1 MDNLEQTIR
10 EIVKQVVEEIN
21 KTSGVEFSSSSD
33 NGVFNDINS
42 AIEAAEIAQKQWIK
56 LSLEDRETI
65 IQKIREVVLKNNEI
79 ISKMAV
85 EETGYGR
92 VEHKIIKNK
101 LAAIKTPGTEDLVPL
116 AYSDDNGLTLVERAP
131 FGVIGAITPS
141 TNPTSSIINNAISMI
156 AAGNSVFFN
165 THPAAKNVSIYTISL
180 LNKTIIESGGPG
192 NLITTIASP
201 TIESA
206 QAMMSHPKV
215 RLLVVTGGPGVVAEA
230 MKHPKRVIAAGP
242 GNPPVVVDETADIE
256 KAAKD
261 IVNGAG
267 FDNNVVCILEKEI
280 IAISSIADRLKE
292 YMRLNGAY
300 ELTKEQAD
308 KLIPIILSKPGS
320 PGVEGAPNK
329 KFIGKN
335 PSFIAKSI
343 GLDIPESTKILL
355 MEVPKDHPL
364 VWTEQLMPV
373 IPLVRVN
380 NVDEAIDFAVD
391 VEFGFKHTA
400 IMHSKNIENLSKMA
414 KRVNC
419 SLFVKNGPSY
429 SGLGYEGPGFT
440 TLTIASPTG
449 EGMTRARTFTRE
461 RRCTLKGYFRI
472 V

>member
-10 EIVKQVVEEIN
+10 EIVKQVLNEVNSIS
-21 KTSGVEFSSSSD
+21 TSEYSSNG

-42 AIEAAEIAQKQWIK
+42 AIDAAEIAQREWIK
-56 LSLEDRETI
+56 ISLEERENI
-65 IQKIREVVLKNNEI
+65 IRNIREVVLKNNEI
-79 ISKMAV
+79 LSKMAV

-92 VEHKIIKNK
+92 VEHKMIKNK
-101 LAAIKTPGTEDLVPL
+101 LAATKTPGTEDLVPL

-141 TNPTSSIINNAISMI
+141 TNPTSSIINNTISMI
-156 AAGNSVFFN
+156 AGGNSVFFN
-165 THPAAKNVSIYTISL
+165 THPAAKNVSVYTISL
-180 LNKTIIESGGPG
+180 LNKTIVESGGPR
-192 NLITTIASP
+192 NLITTVASP
-201 TIESA
+201 TIETA
-206 QAMMSHPKV
+206 QAMMSHPKI

-256 KAAKD
+256 KAAID

-280 IAISSIADRLKE
+280 IAVSSIADRLKE

-300 ELTKEQAD
+300 ELNQQQAEELTK
-308 KLIPIILSKPGS
+308 IILSKPGK
-320 PGVEGAPNK
+320 PHVEGAPNK
-329 KFIGKN
+329 KYIGKT
-335 PSFIAKSI
+335 PSYIAKNI

-355 MEVPKDHPL
+355 MEVAKDHPL

-373 IPLVRVN
+373 IPFVRVN
-380 NVDEAIDFAVD
+380 NVDEAIDFAVE
-391 VEFGFKHTA
+391 VEFGFRHTA

-414 KRVNC
+414 KKVNC

-461 RRCTLKGYFRI
+461 RRCVLKGYFRI